1 MLKKVFIGALLCLL
15 QLSGNCALEPVRL
28 VTRDQEPYGS
38 FKDDKTFD
46 GIAVRVVDCVFK
58 RLNRPYQIKVYPWE
72 RAQMV
77 AEKGEADG
85 MFPAAMTPDRLMWSE
100 GSDRIAGQRWVWLLP
115 WDSKLDPNSD
125 EFKITARVGAFFGS
139 KRLKTLELGRYNVVL
154 RPQSELQLL
163 KAFMMGRADAILVGD
178 MAAAEAMKTL
188 NLNPNQFRTVFAQD
202 RPMHVFFT
210 KKFLQNEPEFLKQF
224 NAQIPGCQ

>member
-1 MLKKVFIGALLCLL
+1 MLKHFVLGLCLCIWHL
-15 QLSGNCALEPVRL
+15 IGTCASEPVRL
-28 VTRDQEPYGS
+28 VTRDEEPYGS
-38 FKDDKTFD
+38 FKDDHTFD
-46 GIAVRVVDCVFK
+46 GVAVRVVDCAF
-58 RLNRPYQIKVYPWE
+58 RSMNRSYQLKVYPWE
-72 RAQMV
+72 RAQMI

-85 MFPAAMTPDRLMWSE
+85 LFPAAMTPDRLMWSE
-100 GSDRIAGQRWVWLLP
+100 ASEKIAAQRWIWVLP

-125 EFKITARVGAFFGS
+125 DFKINARVGAFFGS

-178 MAAAEAMKTL
+178 MAFAEAMKTL

-210 KKFLQNEPEFLKQF
+210 KKFLQTEPDFLKQF
-224 NAQIPGCQ
+224 NAQISGCQ

>member
-1 MLKKVFIGALLCLL
+1 MLKHLIVGITLSLL
-15 QLSGNCALEPVRL
+15 QLAGHCALEPVRL
-28 VTRDQEPYGS
+28 VTRDEEPYGS

-58 RLNRPYQIKVYPWE
+58 RMNRSYQIRVYPWE

-77 AEKGEADG
+77 VEKGEAEG

-100 GSDRIAGQRWVWLLP
+100 ATDKIAAQRWVWVLP
-115 WDSKLDPNSD
+115 WDSKLDPNSED
-125 EFKITARVGAFFGS
+125 FKINARVGAFFGS
-139 KRLKTLELGRYNVVL
+139 KRLKTLELGKYNVVL

-178 MAAAEAMKTL
+178 MAFTEAMKTL

-210 KKFLQNEPEFLKQF
+210 KKFLQTEPDFLRQF